1 MSRCLVF
8 AMFKLITLPIITKL
22 GWMVYHVILMPEE
35 FLEQVK
41 SSSTLGSLQIQ
52 RLIWIIPLLMA
63 RLKVHGLSF
72 GSADYTWLILKLI
85 QTCLINVTFNLK
97 HFITS
102 DTELHIRIVKKIFL
116 SYTCFILEVQISIV
130 ICQQNWNIFKK
141 AFISYQ
147 QILCKIST
155 DI

>member
-1 MSRCLVF
+1 
-8 AMFKLITLPIITKL
+8 
-22 GWMVYHVILMPEE
+22 MVYHVILMPEE

-141 AFISYQ
+141 ALNSYPINKFYVKFLLIYRDNFFFLLFLHLVLSLQ
-147 QILCKIST
+147 YWI
-155 DI
+155 

>member
-1 MSRCLVF
+1 
-8 AMFKLITLPIITKL
+8 
-22 GWMVYHVILMPEE
+22 MVYHVILMPEE

-130 ICQQNWNIFKK
+130 ICQKIEIYLKK
-141 AFISYQ
+141 HSYPINKFYVKFLLIYRDNFFFLLFLHLVLSLQ
-147 QILCKIST
+147 YWI
-155 DI
+155 